1 MVTLGAILVIL
12 ASQRGPETGVL
23 FRKTTLSWSYGEWFE
38 ERSRK
43 EAGKI
48 RKEKMAT
55 IQVMDSA
62 IRAPE
67 RRNHAVLRMAR
78 PLM

>member
-12 ASQRGPETGVL
+12 ASQGGLEMGVL
-23 FRKTTLSWSYGEWFE
+23 FRKTILSWSYGEWFE

-55 IQVMDSA
+55 VQVMDSA

-67 RRNHAVLRMAR
+67 CRNHAVLKMAR